1 MNHSQIN
8 SFVSKQKT
16 KKSFDYF
23 FHSSNLQDL
32 VRKFEDV
39 FNIFNFRIKT
49 SVNSVFS
56 NLTFTVNCVD
66 V

>member
-1 MNHSQIN
+1 M
-8 SFVSKQKT
+8 F
-16 KKSFDYF
+16 
-23 FHSSNLQDL
+23 SNLQDL
-32 VRKFEDV
+32 LRIFKDIL
-39 FNIFNFRIKT
+39 NIFNFRIKT

>member
-1 MNHSQIN
+1 M
-8 SFVSKQKT
+8 FP
-16 KKSFDYF
+16 
-23 FHSSNLQDL
+23 NLQDL
-32 VRKFEDV
+32 VRIFEDV
-39 FNIFNFRIKT
+39 LNIFNFRIKT